1 MIKFLTLAFALC
13 LSAAAAHAQAVAGR
27 PTLFMATAVN
37 ATNPNAQVITTSG
50 GFTNTAL
57 NIVCANF
64 TAPNTGNATVA
75 VDGKAA
81 LAVQTQIPGGLSPL
95 GGNELMGYQC
105 LQVNVGATSF
115 VLGGI
120 HGGITVNPAAH
131 NVTSAEWTYGWT
143 FVCVATGCNL
153 TFPAVNTLSGQGGVT
168 IATIGVQ
175 ATLTPATSSGDAI
188 NAGQVGGG
196 AANAAVTFPADMQS
210 FIITTG
216 ANALTVPMGPV
227 RDASFAWMPGMDL
240 NKATTGFGVKRS
252 ATPLIVYAIN
262 CENDIVES
270 AGSMQFYQQTANG
283 AINAGTTIG
292 SAFNMTAG
300 ALAEATN
307 LLGTST
313 VVVAANSWIG
323 AAVTPSS
330 TALGQGRCN
339 VSFR

>member
-1 MIKFLTLAFALC
+1 
-13 LSAAAAHAQAVAGR
+13 
-27 PTLFMATAVN
+27 
-37 ATNPNAQVITTSG
+37 
-50 GFTNTAL
+50 
-57 NIVCANF
+57 
-64 TAPNTGNATVA
+64 
-75 VDGKAA
+75 
-81 LAVQTQIPGGLSPL
+81 
-95 GGNELMGYQC
+95 
-105 LQVNVGATSF
+105 
-115 VLGGI
+115 VLGGVT
-120 HGGITVNPAAH
+120 GGITVNPGAH
-131 NVTSAEWTYGWT
+131 PVTIAEWSYGQT
-143 FVCVATGCNL
+143 FVCLIAGCNL
-153 TFPAVNTLSGQGGVT
+153 TFPAVSTLPNQGGVNL
-168 IATIGVQ
+168 ATVGVQ
-175 ATLTPATSSGDAI
+175 ATLTPAAASGDAI

-210 FIITTG
+210 FVATSG

-283 AINAGTTIG
+283 AINAGTMIG
-292 SAFNMTAG
+292 SAFNMTTG

-323 AAVTPSS
+323 AVVTPSS